1 MVSTKL
7 YLQINNIFTFG
18 KLFACFVI
26 IGAGIYELAIGNT
39 ANLSSGFTGTTTNPG
54 NIALAFYSGLW
65 AYDGWTSVT
74 ILTEEIKNPEK

>member
-1 MVSTKL
+1 MSTKL
-7 YLQINNIFTFG
+7 YIKINNLFTFG

-26 IGAGIYELAIGNT
+26 IGAGIYQLIIGNT
-39 ANLSSGFTGTTTNPG
+39 KNLQNGFKGTTTNPG
-54 NIALAFYSGLW
+54 HIALAFYNGLW